1 MNSGSIGGPP
11 LVAVGGFG
19 GGEVG
24 LRITALLV
32 EERDTLG

>member
-1 MNSGSIGGPP
+1 MNSGSNGGPP
-11 LVAVGGFG
+11 PVAVGDFG

-32 EERDTLG
+32 EEGDTLG